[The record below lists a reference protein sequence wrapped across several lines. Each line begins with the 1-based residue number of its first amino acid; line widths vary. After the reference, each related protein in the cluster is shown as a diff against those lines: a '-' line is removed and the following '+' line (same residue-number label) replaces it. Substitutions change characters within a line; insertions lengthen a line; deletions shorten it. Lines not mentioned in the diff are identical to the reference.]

1 MYNTIL
7 FDLDGTLTDSQYGIF
22 NSLVYALKKFNIE
35 VDDRSQLKRFLGPPL
50 HESFANF
57 YGFSEEKAL
66 IGVDYYREYFHDKGI
81 FENEVYEG
89 VYELL
94 ENIKASGKKI
104 ILATSKPEEYAI
116 RILEHFDL
124 AKYFDVIAGATM
136 DGSISKKS
144 DVIEYALKRGNVEN
158 FEETIMVGDR
168 EHDILGSK
176 KFGLDSIGVLY
187 GYGSLEELNEAG
199 ATYIAE
205 TVEDILEYL

>member
-7 FDLDGTLTDSQYGIF
+7 FDLDGTLTDSQYGII
-22 NSLVYALKKFNIE
+22 NSIVYALKKFDIE
-35 VDDRSQLKRFLGPPL
+35 VDDRSQLKKFLGPPL

-94 ENIKASGKKI
+94 DKIKASGRKI
-104 ILATSKPEEYAI
+104 ILSTSKPEEYAV

-124 AKYFDVIAGATM
+124 TKYFDVIAGATM
-136 DGSISKKS
+136 DGTRSKKT
-144 DVIEYALKRGNVEN
+144 DVIEYALQKGKVVN

-187 GYGSLEELNEAG
+187 GYGNLDELNEAG

>member
-7 FDLDGTLTDSQYGIF
+7 FDLDGTLTDSQYGII
-22 NSLVYALKKFNIE
+22 NSIVYALKKFDIE
-35 VDDRSQLKRFLGPPL
+35 VDDRSQLKKFLGPPL

-94 ENIKASGKKI
+94 DKIKASGRKI
-104 ILATSKPEEYAI
+104 ILATSKPEEYAV

-124 AKYFDVIAGATM
+124 TKYFDVIAGATM
-136 DGSISKKS
+136 DGTRSKKT
-144 DVIEYALKRGNVEN
+144 DVIEYALQKGKVVN

-187 GYGSLEELNEAG
+187 GYGNLDELNEAG

>member
-7 FDLDGTLTDSQYGIF
+7 FDLDGTLTDSQYGII
-22 NSLVYALKKFNIE
+22 NSIVYALKKFGIE
-35 VDDRSQLKRFLGPPL
+35 VEDRSQLKKFLGPPL

-66 IGVDYYREYFHDKGI
+66 IGIDYYREYFHDKGI

-94 ENIKASGKKI
+94 DKIKASGRKI
-104 ILATSKPEEYAI
+104 ILATSKPEEYAV

-124 AKYFDVIAGATM
+124 TKYFDVIAGATM
-136 DGSISKKS
+136 DGTRSKKT
-144 DVIEYALKRGNVEN
+144 DVIEYALQKGKVVN

-187 GYGSLEELNEAG
+187 GYGNLDELNEAG